1 MNMNFSLKEKK
12 KFNGVDGEEGQI
24 GRQARENQTLRGE
37 GDSWK
42 LWIFFNRKF
51 GHGRCSSPRF
61 FGLLVLIFGFG
72 FFSLFLFLFFYA
84 VFLQRTSTPNG
95 KGASILRG
103 K

>member
-1 MNMNFSLKEKK
+1 MNFSSKEK

-37 GDSWK
+37 GDPWK

-51 GHGRCSSPRF
+51 GRCTSPCF
-61 FGLLVLIFGFG
+61 FGLLVLVLIF
-72 FFSLFLFLFFYA
+72 SLFLFFYA

-103 K
+103 Q

>member
-51 GHGRCSSPRF
+51 GHGRCSSPCF

-72 FFSLFLFLFFYA
+72 FFSLSFSFF
-84 VFLQRTSTPNG
+84 
-95 KGASILRG
+95 LRG
-103 K
+103 FFTTYFHAKREGCVHFER